1 MKKTIRKIIEFFVFL
16 ALGVLLLYLAFK
28 GIDFNI
34 LLEDIKNAEYS
45 WILLSFVFCI
55 SSHYARA
62 YRWNLL
68 IEPLGFNPRLQNSFY
83 AVMIGYLSNFAI
95 PRIGE
100 IARCGALGRKEK
112 IPVDSLIGTV
122 IIERA
127 FDLISLVIL
136 VFITVL
142 IKIELF
148 GTFLSQNIFKPL
160 LNKAITSVDFGL
172 LNWVIIIFIL
182 LVIAGIFYFLR
193 EKIATMAI
201 SQKIKKILQGVSTG
215 IKTVLRMRKKWEFL
229 FYTFAIWFMY
239 LLMTYTMFYALPE
252 TAELKLVDGLFILIV
267 GSFGIVAP
275 VQNGLGAYHWFVTI
289 GLTLFGITREK
300 GLAFATISHGSQSV
314 FIIFLGCLS
323 LLMLYFS
330 RRNSRIK
337 QEQHG

>member
-1 MKKTIRKIIEFFVFL
+1 M
-16 ALGVLLLYLAFK
+16 LLLYLAFK
-28 GIDFNI
+28 GIDLNL
-34 LLEDIKNAEYS
+34 LLEDIKNAKYS

-55 SSHYARA
+55 LSHYARA

-68 IEPLGFNPRLQNSFY
+68 IEPLGFKPRLQNSFY

-127 FDLISLVIL
+127 FDLISLIVL

-172 LNWVIIIFIL
+172 FIWGIIIVAL
-182 LVIAGIFYFLR
+182 LIIASIFYLFR
-193 EKIATMAI
+193 TKIAALAI
-201 SQKIKKILQGVSTG
+201 TQKIKKVLQGVAAG
-215 IKTVLRMRKKWEFL
+215 IRTVLTMRRKWEFL
-229 FYTFAIWFMY
+229 FFTAAIWLMY

-252 TAELKLVDGLFILIV
+252 TAELKLVDGLFILVV
-267 GSFGIVAP
+267 GSFGIAAP

-289 GLTLFGITREK
+289 GLTLFGISREK

-323 LLMLYFS
+323 LIMLFIS
-330 RRNSRIK
+330 RRNSRKK
-337 QEQHG
+337 QEQYG